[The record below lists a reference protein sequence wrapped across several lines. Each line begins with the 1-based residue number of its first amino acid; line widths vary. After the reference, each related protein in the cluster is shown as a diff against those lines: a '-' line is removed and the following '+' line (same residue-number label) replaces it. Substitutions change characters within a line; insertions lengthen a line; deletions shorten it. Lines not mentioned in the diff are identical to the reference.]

1 MKGNDSN
8 SAEVRLEETGSML
21 CRVHGLHKAFGPQA
35 VLNGVGFEIAEGEQ
49 VALMGPS
56 GSGKSTLL
64 NCLSGIDRPDR
75 GSIDIA
81 GLEVTIASPG
91 ELAELRRGTVSTVFQ
106 FFHLLPTLTA
116 FENIELSLQLTGMP
130 GKERQQ
136 RVAELL
142 DAVGLSSHSKA
153 FPETLSGGERQRV
166 AIARALAH
174 RPRLLLADEP
184 TGSLDTQTGEAI
196 LDLLSQ
202 LTEQFNIAML
212 LVTHSDETARICQRT
227 IHMRDGKIG

>member
-1 MKGNDSN
+1 MQTNVTECEAGLRSG
-8 SAEVRLEETGSML
+8 STGVLCAVEEV
-21 CRVHGLHKAFGPQA
+21 HKAYDSRS
-35 VLNGVGFEIAEGEQ
+35 VLNGVTMSIGVGEQ

-75 GSIDIA
+75 GSINIA
-81 GLEVTIASPG
+81 GLELTTARAD
-91 ELAELRRGTVSTVFQ
+91 ELAGLRRGCVSTVFQ

-116 FENIELSLQLTGMP
+116 YENIELSLQLTGMP
-130 GKERQQ
+130 ARERRD
-136 RVAELL
+136 RVEELL
-142 DAVGLSSHSKA
+142 AAVQLTSHTRA
-153 FPETLSGGERQRV
+153 YPETLSGGERQRI

-196 LDLLSQ
+196 LDLLRQ
-202 LTEQFNIAML
+202 LADRFSIAML
-212 LVTHSDETARICQRT
+212 LVTHSPEATRICQRT
-227 IHMRDGKIG
+227 VRMRDGRMD